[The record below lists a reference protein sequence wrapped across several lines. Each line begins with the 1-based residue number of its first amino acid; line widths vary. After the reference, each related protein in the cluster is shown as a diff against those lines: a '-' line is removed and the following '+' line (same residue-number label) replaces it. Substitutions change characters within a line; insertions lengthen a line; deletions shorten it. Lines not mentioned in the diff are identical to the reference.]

1 MKKILLFV
9 ACIALSLSAFSQGI
23 VFETDHNFDNA
34 LAKAKKENKLIFL
47 DGFASWCGPC
57 KMMASKIFTQKVVGD
72 YFNSNFINMKL
83 DMEAPENLAI
93 AKKYEVKAFPTL
105 LFINGDGQVVHR
117 GLGGMSPEELV
128 ELGKKAGDTENNTL
142 SIEKKI
148 EKGDRS
154 YATVSKYFDINPY
167 SEGNE
172 KIAIEYLTG
181 LPSDKY
187 MDKETWEIFAKYVND
202 PTSEPFKYFL
212 NNRAAAA
219 EKFGQKMVDYK
230 IMNMYA
236 NMYRRD
242 KANFES
248 YRYIAPETYD
258 KMKPQLEFNEVHR
271 AFIKDKTDKQAW
283 DNFINKAAT
292 FMTSKDRNANDLNSM
307 AWTVFEN
314 YKTFND
320 KKALKTAM
328 EWAKRGTELAPQE
341 SAVLDTYANILYDLG
356 KKKDAIAAEKKAV
369 ELAAKAND
377 KQMLD
382 EYQKTL
388 ERFK

>member
-23 VFETDHNFDNA
+23 LFETDHNFDNA

-57 KMMASKIFTQKVVGD
+57 KMMASKVFTQKVVGD
-72 YFNSNFINMKL
+72 YFNANFINMKL
-83 DMEAPENLAI
+83 DMEAPENLAV

-142 SIEKKI
+142 SIENKI
-148 EKGDRS
+148 KNGDRS
-154 YATVSKYFDINPY
+154 YGIVSKYFELNPY
-167 SEGNE
+167 SDNNE
-172 KIAIEYLTG
+172 KIAIEYLTA
-181 LPSDKY
+181 LPADKY
-187 MDKETWEIFAKYVND
+187 AEKENWEIFAKYVND
-202 PTSEPFKYFL
+202 PASAPFKYFL
-212 NNRAAAA
+212 DNRAVAV

-248 YRYIAPETYD
+248 YRCIAPETYD
-258 KMKPQLEFNEVHR
+258 RMKPQLEFNEVYR
-271 AFIKDKTDKQAW
+271 TWNKNKTDKQAW
-283 DNFINKAAT
+283 DNFINQAAT
-292 FMTSKDRNANDLNSM
+292 FMASKDRTANDLNSM

-314 YKTFND
+314 YKVFND
-320 KKALKTAM
+320 KKALNTAM
-328 EWAKRGTELAPQE
+328 AWAKKGTELAPQE
-341 SAVLDTYANILYDLG
+341 SAVLDTYANILYDMG
-356 KKKDAIAAEKKAV
+356 KKKEAIVAEKKAI
-369 ELAAKAND
+369 EMATKAND
-377 KQMLD
+377 KQMLG

-388 ERFK
+388 ARFK

>member
-23 VFETDHNFDNA
+23 LFETDHNFDNA

-57 KMMASKIFTQKVVGD
+57 KMMASKVFTQKVVGD
-72 YFNSNFINMKL
+72 YFNANFINMKL
-83 DMEAPENLAI
+83 DMEAPENLAV

-142 SIEKKI
+142 SIENKI
-148 EKGDRS
+148 KNGDRS
-154 YATVSKYFDINPY
+154 YGIVSKYFELNPY
-167 SEGNE
+167 SDNNE
-172 KIAIEYLTG
+172 KIAIEYLTA
-181 LPSDKY
+181 LPADKY
-187 MDKETWEIFAKYVND
+187 AEKENWEIFAKYVND
-202 PTSEPFKYFL
+202 PASAPFKYFL
-212 NNRAAAA
+212 DNRAVAV

-248 YRYIAPETYD
+248 YRCIAPETYD
-258 KMKPQLEFNEVHR
+258 RMKPQLEFYEVYR
-271 AFIKDKTDKQAW
+271 TWNKNKTDKQAW
-283 DNFINKAAT
+283 DNFINQAAT
-292 FMTSKDRNANDLNSM
+292 YMASKDRTANDLNSM

-314 YKTFND
+314 YKVFND
-320 KKALKTAM
+320 KKALNTAM
-328 EWAKRGTELAPQE
+328 AWAKKGTELAPQE
-341 SAVLDTYANILYDLG
+341 SAVLDTYANILYDMG
-356 KKKDAIAAEKKAV
+356 KKKEAIAAEKKAI
-369 ELAAKAND
+369 EMATKAND
-377 KQMLD
+377 KQMLG

-388 ERFK
+388 ARFK

>member
-23 VFETDHNFDNA
+23 LFETDHNFDNA

-57 KMMASKIFTQKVVGD
+57 KMMASKVFTQKVVGD
-72 YFNSNFINMKL
+72 YFNANFINMKL
-83 DMEAPENLAI
+83 DMEAPENLAV

-142 SIEKKI
+142 SIENKI
-148 EKGDRS
+148 KNGDRS
-154 YATVSKYFDINPY
+154 YGIVSKYFELNPY
-167 SEGNE
+167 SDNNE
-172 KIAIEYLTG
+172 KIAIEYLTA
-181 LPSDKY
+181 LPADKY
-187 MDKETWEIFAKYVND
+187 AEKENWEIFAKYVND
-202 PTSEPFKYFL
+202 PASAPFKYFL
-212 NNRAAAA
+212 DNRAVAV

-248 YRYIAPETYD
+248 YRCIAPETYD
-258 KMKPQLEFNEVHR
+258 RMKPQLEFNEVYR
-271 AFIKDKTDKQAW
+271 TWNKNKTDKQAW
-283 DNFINKAAT
+283 DNFINQAAT
-292 FMTSKDRNANDLNSM
+292 YMASKDRTANDLNSM

-314 YKTFND
+314 YKVFND
-320 KKALKTAM
+320 KKALNTAM
-328 EWAKRGTELAPQE
+328 AWAKKGTELAPQE
-341 SAVLDTYANILYDLG
+341 SAVLDTYANILYDMG
-356 KKKDAIAAEKKAV
+356 KKKEAIVAEKKAI
-369 ELAAKAND
+369 EMATKAND
-377 KQMLD
+377 KQMLG

-388 ERFK
+388 ARFK